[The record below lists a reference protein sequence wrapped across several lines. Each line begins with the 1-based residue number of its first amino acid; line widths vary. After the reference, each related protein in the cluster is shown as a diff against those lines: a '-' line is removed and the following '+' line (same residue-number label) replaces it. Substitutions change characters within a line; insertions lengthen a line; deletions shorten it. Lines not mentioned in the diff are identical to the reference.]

1 MRKFILLGFLA
12 LVLSLVLLSACTRE
26 RIVNQ
31 IVVDTSFCFD
41 CHSDQNS
48 FILAAE
54 KQWENSVHASGENI
68 NRNTSSCN
76 YCHTNEG
83 YVAKLTTGTAPSVV
97 ENPTAI
103 GCFTCHA
110 PHTNGNLTLRTVA
123 AVTMQDGSTYNKG
136 LSNICA
142 NCHQSRRDVNT
153 YVYDGVKFTSAYWG
167 PHYNGQGDM
176 LNGTN
181 GYEYANYTYTN
192 SPHTT
197 RTVNGC
203 VDCHMYPSGT
213 YVMGGHTWRM
223 EENGTENV
231 AACNQSGCHAS
242 VTNFN
247 YATADF
253 PNGVQDSL
261 QTLLDELA
269 IELVAAGLI
278 DSVTYHPIA
287 GRVVA
292 TADSAGAVW
301 NFLFV
306 EEDKCLGIHNT
317 KYAVAL
323 MNSSIQYLQGSQLF
337 SLRGSH

>member
-1 MRKFILLGFLA
+1 MRKLIPLGL
-12 LVLSLVLLSACTRE
+12 LVLVLFLVILSACTRE

-31 IVVDTSFCFD
+31 IVADTSCFT
-41 CHSDQNS
+41 CHSDQNTAV
-48 FILAAE
+48 LAAE

-110 PHTNGNLTLRTVA
+110 PHTNGDLTLRTVA
-123 AVTMQDGSTYNKG
+123 AVTMMDGATYDRG
-136 LSNICA
+136 TSNICA
-142 NCHQSRRDVNT
+142 NCHQSRRNVNT
-153 YVYDGVKFTSAYWG
+153 YVYDGVTFTSTHWG

-181 GYEYANYTYTN
+181 GYEYAGYTYTN
-192 SPHTT
+192 SPHAT
-197 RTVNGC
+197 RTINGC

-223 EENGTENV
+223 EHDGTENV
-231 AACNQSGCHAS
+231 AACNQDGCHAS
-242 VTNFN
+242 VDDFN

-253 PNGVQDSL
+253 PDGVQDSL
-261 QTLLDELA
+261 QTLLDALA
-269 IELVAAGLI
+269 SELVAAGLI

-287 GRVVA
+287 GRKV
-292 TADSAGAVW
+292 TLADSAGAVW

-317 KYAVAL
+317 KYAAAL
-323 MNSSIQYLQGSQLF
+323 MNSSIDYLRSTL
-337 SLRGSH
+337 SMNLRASH

>member
-1 MRKFILLGFLA
+1 MRKLLVLGVLA
-12 LVLSLVLLSACTRE
+12 LVLALAILSACTRE
-26 RIVNQ
+26 RIINQ
-31 IVVDTSFCFD
+31 VVADTSCFT
-41 CHSDQNS
+41 CHSDENTAV
-48 FILAAE
+48 LAAE
-54 KQWENSVHASGENI
+54 KQWENSVHASGGTLGEN
-68 NRNTSSCN
+68 RASCSR
-76 YCHTNEG
+76 CHTNEG
-83 YVAKLTTGTAPSVV
+83 FVRYVSGESAIEI

-123 AVTMQDGSTYNKG
+123 PYTMEDGATYDRG
-136 LSNICA
+136 TSNICA
-142 NCHQSRRDVNT
+142 NCHHSRRNVNT
-153 YVYDGVKFTSAYWG
+153 YVYDGVTFTSTHWG

-181 GYEYANYTYTN
+181 GYEYAGYSYSS

-203 VDCHMYPSGT
+203 VDCHMYPTPS
-213 YVMGGHTWRM
+213 YEMGGHSWRM
-223 EENGTENV
+223 EANGDENV
-231 AACNQSGCHAS
+231 DACNQSGCHAN
-242 VTNFN
+242 VDDFN

-253 PNGVQDSL
+253 PDGVQDSL
-261 QTLLDELA
+261 QTLLDELT

-278 DSVTYHPIA
+278 DSATYHPIA

-317 KYAVAL
+317 RYATAL
-323 MNSSIQYLQGSQLF
+323 MNSSIEYLQSTPL
-337 SLRGSH
+337 SLAASH